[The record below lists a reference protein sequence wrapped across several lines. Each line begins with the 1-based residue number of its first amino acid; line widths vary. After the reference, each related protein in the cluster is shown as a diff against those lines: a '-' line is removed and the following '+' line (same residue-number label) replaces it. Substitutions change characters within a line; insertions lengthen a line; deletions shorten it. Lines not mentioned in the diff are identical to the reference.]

1 MSAFFLSSN
10 IPVCYYKTA
19 QFTTNIQSHAA
30 ILLIRVK
37 EVVRENKKEINKKHF
52 RIKTNR
58 SIILNSHQRS
68 NISNMYQTCTGT
80 CVIFFSVSCSY
91 TGNGTFFK
99 SNDLPYKTRVG
110 NTAVTVK
117 MGKT

>member
-1 MSAFFLSSN
+1 
-10 IPVCYYKTA
+10 
-19 QFTTNIQSHAA
+19 
-30 ILLIRVK
+30 
-37 EVVRENKKEINKKHF
+37 
-52 RIKTNR
+52 
-58 SIILNSHQRS
+58 
-68 NISNMYQTCTGT
+68 MYQTCTGT
-80 CVIFFSVSCSY
+80 CVIFFSASCSY